1 MAAKLKKETQDLVD
15 ILLNDDDKAKRN
27 EALASIIA
35 ALDDDQGEKAKLEN
49 YLLEL
54 LDNEKDKE
62 NSRWRRTWTVTAL
75 AAMRLENGIKKV
87 REHTT
92 EDCESDP
99 WVRHFALIYAANFD
113 PFPLEEIQ
121 RAIHDSQV
129 LPKATALRIL
139 LAHGE
144 DQYGDEL
151 LKMLLD
157 TTIPNARWA
166 AARALR
172 NRSEVKMEEL
182 RPRIEEQFIPQ
193 LGRIAS
199 DLNTYLDTRWEAIQ
213 ALASFKQK
221 KAAATELTKL
231 FIQEKDAAHR
241 RYYLEALAQLN
252 QPDESQSA
260 LLKAIEDIDA
270 QIRLDAASALS
281 SMFGPEKSIKLLLPL
296 ALEREKDTRL
306 LVDALRHIDSD
317 LAAKEIRDALS
328 NPDIKVSTRANQL
341 LTMLG
346 GQAAAQILM
355 NERAKA
361 LSRYTDILSNA
372 DRDVRLHF
380 RELMKQAKWS
390 FWISLA
396 MHGIV
401 FLIGVGALIAS
412 LWLAFR
418 GGLKEA
424 AAWIGV
430 GSVGGLSALAVI
442 IGTFYKNPLQ
452 NIRASLNALM
462 QIDVIFLGYV
472 RQINQIDATF
482 KHMFLDAKDFGPM
495 QMKATVEEIQD
506 SMAKSLQQIASH
518 IQGK

>member
-1 MAAKLKKETQDLVD
+1 MAVKLKKETQDLVD
-15 ILLNDDDKAKRN
+15 ILLNDEDKAKRN
-27 EALASIIA
+27 QALAGIIA
-35 ALDDDQGEKAKLEN
+35 SLDKDQGEKTKLES
-49 YLLEL
+49 YLLDL
-54 LDNEKDKE
+54 LDKEKNKE

-75 AAMRLENGIKKV
+75 AALRLENGIKKV

-113 PFPLEEIQ
+113 PFPVEEFQ
-121 RAIHDSQV
+121 RAINDSQV
-129 LPKATALRIL
+129 LPKATALRLL
-139 LAHGE
+139 LARGE
-144 DQYGDEL
+144 DQYADEL

-157 TTIPNARWA
+157 TTVPNARWA

-172 NRSEVKMEEL
+172 NRSEVMMEEL
-182 RPRIEEQFIPQ
+182 RPRLEEQFIPH

-199 DLNTYLDTRWEAIQ
+199 DINTYLDTRWEAIQ

-221 KAAATELTKL
+221 KAAATELAKL

-241 RYYLEALAQLN
+241 RYYLEALTQLN
-252 QPDESQSA
+252 QPDESQQA
-260 LLKAIEDIDA
+260 LLKAIEDLDA
-270 QIRLDAASALS
+270 QVRLDAANALS
-281 SMFGPEKSIKLLLPL
+281 KMIGPEKSIKLLLPL
-296 ALEREKDTRL
+296 ALEREKDTRF
-306 LVDALRHIDSD
+306 LVDALRYIDSD
-317 LAAKEIRDALS
+317 LAAQEIRDKLS
-328 NPDIKVSTRANQL
+328 NPDIKVSSKANQL

-380 RELMKQAKWS
+380 RELMTQAKVS
-390 FWISLA
+390 FWLSLA
-396 MHGIV
+396 MHSIV
-401 FLIGVGALIAS
+401 FGIGVGALIAS

-418 GGLKEA
+418 GGLREA

-430 GSVGGLSALAVI
+430 GSVGGLSALAI
-442 IGTFYKNPLQ
+442 IIATFYKNPLQ
-452 NIRASLNALM
+452 NIRTSLNALM
-462 QIDVIFLGYV
+462 QIDVVFLGYV

-482 KHMFLDAKDFGPM
+482 KHMFLDAKDFGTK
-495 QMKATVEEIQD
+495 QMKETVEEIQE
-506 SMAKSLQQIASH
+506 SMQKSLEQIQSH
-518 IQGK
+518 IAGK